1 MSHYSIKDG
10 QGTGRLAKVDSEG
23 RMHTYATTEP
33 EELHANRLNGDHY
46 ISYVDITPTADG
58 DYFYYIKNTHTLDM
72 IVNWYRVWT
81 ASSAEAIDLIRN
93 PVGTPGNTTTL
104 TPVNMNFG
112 SNKTAT
118 AQVYESVDMS
128 GLSGGSTLD
137 RLRIS
142 GDGKD
147 VVDIYNGGII
157 LPQGAAL
164 GATVVNGAI
173 PIEFTVSF
181 YFTKLNGDT

>member
-10 QGTGRLAKVDSEG
+10 TGTGRLAKVDSEG
-23 RMHTYATTEP
+23 RMHSYATTEP
-33 EELHANRLNGDHY
+33 EELHANRLNSDHY
-46 ISYVDITPTADG
+46 ISYVDITPTGAA
-58 DYFYYIKNTHTLDM
+58 DYFYYIKNTNTLDM
-72 IVNWYRVWT
+72 IISWYRVWT
-81 ASSAEAIDLIRN
+81 ASSAEAMDLIRN

-118 AQVYESVDMS
+118 AQVFESVDMS
-128 GLSGGSTLD
+128 GLSGGTTLD

-147 VVDIYNGGII
+147 VVDKYDGGII
-157 LPQGAAL
+157 LPQGSSL
-164 GATVVNGAI
+164 GVQAVNGAI
-173 PIEFTVSF
+173 PVEFTCSF
-181 YFTKLNGDT
+181 YYTKLDVT

>member
-10 QGTGRLAKVDSEG
+10 RGSGQLAQVDTEG
-23 RMHTYATTEP
+23 RMHTYATSEP
-33 EELHANRLNGDHY
+33 EELHANRLNADHY

-58 DYFYYIKNTHTLDM
+58 DYFYYIKNNNTLDM
-72 IVNWYRVWT
+72 IISWYRIWT

-93 PVGTPGNTTTL
+93 PVGTPTGTTNL

-118 AQVYESVDMS
+118 ADVYEGVDLG
-128 GLSGGSTLD
+128 GLSGGTTLD

-147 VVDIYNGGII
+147 VVDSYQGGII
-157 LPQGAAL
+157 LPQGSVLAC
-164 GATVVNGAI
+164 TVVNGAI
-173 PIEFTVSF
+173 PVEFTCSF
-181 YFTKLNGDT
+181 YYTQLDVT